1 MKTAGILLLLAAW
14 PGNAQ
19 FATPPGGAHAAA
31 PGGAHAAAPGG
42 AQAAARPAG
51 GPASAEPPRIP
62 LDAIRTLE
70 RAFDEKI
77 ASVRPEPMNVMGA
90 ARGLYLPGYGLVFTA
105 ELDLAMTPASGGLF
119 HRVFSPAERT
129 AIHDKKLAQL
139 PILEQLMRDM
149 LTASAQKADTMPD
162 GERIV
167 LAVRLWC
174 QAFEDRTG
182 LPSQILM
189 AADRKSAISG
199 HILEVATR

>member
-1 MKTAGILLLLAAW
+1 MRIAGILLLLTAL

-19 FATPPGGAHAAA
+19 FAA
-31 PGGAHAAAPGG
+31 PPGG
-42 AQAAARPAG
+42 AQAAARPA
-51 GPASAEPPRIP
+51 ASAAPIQQPGIP

-70 RAFDEKI
+70 RAFDAKI

-105 ELDLAMTPASGGLF
+105 ELDLAMTPAAGGLF
-119 HRVFSPAERT
+119 RREFSAAERT
-129 AIHDKKLAQL
+129 AIHDKKLAQV
-139 PILEQLMRDM
+139 PVLEQLMREM
-149 LTASAQKADTMPD
+149 VAASAQKADTMPD
-162 GERIV
+162 SERVV
-167 LAVRLWC
+167 LAVRIWC

-182 LPSQILM
+182 LPNQILM